1 MSTPVTGSTGTHPT
15 SPSSLMGASSP
26 GSLQNTFGMS
36 PNQFL
41 QLLVT
46 QLTTQDPLSPVDDN
60 SFMQQMVGLAE
71 LQSTSSLTGSLNA
84 FQNFMELSSGSALIG
99 KSVQGTDASGNPV
112 EGTVS
117 SVLLQNGTVNVVI
130 GSQTI
135 PLTAVT
141 QING

>member
-1 MSTPVTGSTGTHPT
+1 MSEDEMTTPVTGTTGTLPGTT
-15 SPSSLMGASSP
+15 SPSSGSTSP
-26 GSLQNTFGMS
+26 GSLQNTFGMT

-71 LQSTSSLTGSLNA
+71 LQSTSSLTGSLTS

-99 KSVQGTDASGNPV
+99 KA
-112 EGTVS
+112 
-117 SVLLQNGTVNVVI
+117 
-130 GSQTI
+130 
-135 PLTAVT
+135 
-141 QING
+141 

>member
-1 MSTPVTGSTGTHPT
+1 MT
-15 SPSSLMGASSP
+15 
-26 GSLQNTFGMS
+26 

-71 LQSTSSLTGSLNA
+71 LQSTSSLTGSLTS

-99 KSVQGTDASGNPV
+99 KSVTGQDASGNPV

-117 SVLLQNGTVNVVI
+117 SVLLENGTVNVVI

-135 PLTAVT
+135 PLTSVT